1 VRHNSLIII
10 AMIAVISDIHF
21 EEEASDAIRGN
32 DGPDVL
38 TFRRNLHPAAYRS
51 FIAAMAE
58 QVRHRKV
65 RDFELVIAG
74 DLFDFNRTTLWFE
87 DSLRPYVALAEF
99 TPPLETKLEKILDAT
114 VAEPHV
120 RDALETF
127 RLLMQGRY
135 RQGHHDPDNM
145 QEELQFPAER
155 IAIHYLCGNHDRVA
169 NSSPAMRRR
178 IRELLGLKGDAEFG
192 HTLMTDDPAV
202 LIRHGHEYDPH
213 NFGTDL
219 TGGPGIPL
227 EVPDRAYSKPTF
239 GDFITIDVAVRLPY
253 LFRKHY
259 GDAEILKD
267 KVLSGLYLRLL
278 QFDDVRPQSA
288 LLDYLLDSS
297 GAEFSEEQA
306 WERLVPVIKLL
317 MDEVHENKFFRRWL
331 AERARPWTPVL
342 LDSSRVLLKMGAWR
356 NPLARE
362 LSRKLSRHFLGG
374 GLTGKPEIIA
384 QREQVVG
391 NGRVRLVIAGH
402 THAPHVSLVSS
413 DRDSDRFYINTGTWR
428 NSIPATPDGRMFGRM
443 KAMTYVLLFSSQED
457 PEGSG
462 PQYGSFD
469 YWTGFTRHW
478 KRDNTKAAGK

>member
-1 VRHNSLIII
+1 VRRDSLIII
-10 AMIAVISDIHF
+10 AMIAVISDVHF

-32 DGPDVL
+32 DGPEVL
-38 TFRRNLHPAAYRS
+38 TFKRNLHPAAYRS

-58 QVRHRKV
+58 QVRHRRL
-65 RDFELVIAG
+65 RDFELVLAG
-74 DLFDFNRTTLWFE
+74 DLFDFNRTTLWFQ
-87 DSLRPYVALAEF
+87 DSLRPYAALEEF
-99 TPPLETKLEKILDAT
+99 EPPLEAKLEKILDAT
-114 VAEPHV
+114 VAEPNV
-120 RDALETF
+120 RDALESF

-135 RQGHHDPDNM
+135 RQWSNDPDDM
-145 QEELQFPAER
+145 QELQFPAER
-155 IAIHYLCGNHDRVA
+155 VAIHYLCGNHDRVA

-192 HTLMTDDPAV
+192 HVLMTDDPAV
-202 LIRHGHEYDPH
+202 LIRHGHEYDPN

-219 TGGPGIPL
+219 AGSSGIPL
-227 EVPDRAYSKPTF
+227 EVPDRAYSEPTF
-239 GDFITIDVAVRLPY
+239 GDFITIDVAVRLPH
-253 LFRKHY
+253 LFRRKY
-259 GDAEILKD
+259 GDEEILKD
-267 KVLSGLYLRLL
+267 KVLSRLYLRLL

-306 WERLVPVIKLL
+306 WERLVPVIELL
-317 MDEVHENKFFRRWL
+317 MDEVHENKFFRRCL
-331 AERARPWTPVL
+331 TERAKTWTPAL
-342 LDSSRVLLKMGAWR
+342 LDFSRVLLKMGAWR
-356 NPLARE
+356 NPFARE

-374 GLTGKPEIIA
+374 GLAGKPEVIA
-384 QREQVVG
+384 QREEVVG
-391 NGRVRLVIAGH
+391 NGRARLVIAGH

-428 NSIPATPDGRMFGRM
+428 NRIPATPDGRMFGRL
-443 KAMTYVLLFSSQED
+443 KAMTYVMLFSSQED

-478 KRDNTKAAGK
+478 KRGDTREPGK

>member
-1 VRHNSLIII
+1 
-10 AMIAVISDIHF
+10 MIAVISDLHF
-21 EEEASDAIRGN
+21 EEEASDAIRGE
-32 DGPDVL
+32 DGPEVL

-87 DSLRPYVALAEF
+87 DQLRPYVALSDFA
-99 TPPLETKLEKILDAT
+99 PPLKAKLEKIFDAI

-120 RDALETF
+120 RDALESS

-135 RQGHHDPDNM
+135 RQWSNDPDDM
-145 QEELQFPAER
+145 RELQFPAER
-155 IAIHYLCGNHDRVA
+155 IDIHYLCGNHDRVA
-169 NSSPAMRRR
+169 NSFPTMRRR

-192 HTLMTDDPAV
+192 HVLMIEDPAV
-202 LIRHGHEYDPH
+202 LVRHGHEYDPN
-213 NFGTDL
+213 NFAIDL
-219 TGGPGIPL
+219 TAGPDIPL
-227 EVPDRAYSKPTF
+227 QVPDRAYSEPTF

-259 GDAEILKD
+259 GDAKILKD
-267 KVLSGLYLRLL
+267 RVLSGLYLRLL

-306 WERLVPVIKLL
+306 WERLVPVIELL
-317 MDEVHENKFFRRWL
+317 IDKVHENHYFRRCL
-331 AERARPWTPVL
+331 AERARPWTPAL
-342 LDSSRVLLKMGAWR
+342 LDLSRVLLKMRAWR
-356 NPLARE
+356 NPFARE
-362 LSRKLSRHFLGG
+362 LSRKLSHHFLGG
-374 GLTGKPEIIA
+374 GLAEKPEVIA
-384 QREQVVG
+384 QREQAVAS
-391 NGRVRLVIAGH
+391 GRAGLVIAGH
-402 THAPHVSLVSS
+402 THAPHVSLLSS
-413 DRDSDRFYINTGTWR
+413 DREGDRFYINTGTWR
-428 NSIPATPDGRMFGRM
+428 NRIPATPDGRMFGWL
-443 KAMTYVLLFSSQED
+443 KALTYVMLFSSEED

-478 KRDNTKAAGK
+478 TRQDTKKPGK